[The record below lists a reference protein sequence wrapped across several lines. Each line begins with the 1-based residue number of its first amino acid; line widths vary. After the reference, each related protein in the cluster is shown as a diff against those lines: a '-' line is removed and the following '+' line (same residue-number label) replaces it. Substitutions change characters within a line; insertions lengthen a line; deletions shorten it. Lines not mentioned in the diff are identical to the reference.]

1 MAKRG
6 RTPSLI
12 GGTHGTVT
20 FRVAG
25 KKTEC
30 RRCKETMSKG
40 SRCVRV
46 STPGKMGPGR
56 AYCANCFEEVLDET
70 QRKLDGLRRALHA
83 GEAQCGDPLA

>member
-6 RTPSLI
+6 PTPSLI
-12 GGTHGTVT
+12 GGTHGTVK
-20 FRVAG
+20 FRVTA

-30 RRCKETMSKG
+30 RRCKETMPKG

-46 STPGKMGPGR
+46 SRPGQMGPGR

-70 QRKLDGLRRALHA
+70 QRKLDGLRTTLHA
-83 GEAQCGDPLA
+83 GEAQCGNAPA